1 MLAHARTRAAAIR
14 QTAPPTYRWA
24 RLSAVA
30 SLALLAGCSGFSPD
44 GGMGAVQAIAG
55 SELGK
60 DVAALRTPDDAEAAA
75 SSVRRLLKRPL
86 TAEAAVQI
94 ALLNNRELQAA
105 YSELGISEAALVK
118 ASLPPN
124 PTFSVSDIA
133 GGGAFEFERAIVVD
147 ILALATLPARAEI
160 AGDRFH
166 EAQLKAALA
175 TLQVA
180 AQTRQAFYRAV
191 AARTLAR
198 FLEDAAA
205 SAETAAQLSRR
216 LGESGALNKLD
227 QARDQVFSADL
238 AAETAGARRRVVAAR
253 EDLVRRIGVSGGD
266 LDFRLPN
273 ALPPLPGRPRA
284 LANVEAEAVGR
295 RVDLQMARIEAE
307 VLAKSYGLTNA
318 TRFIDLLDAGGAAK
332 TAREPGGSS
341 YTERGGGVE
350 FQVPLFDFGEV
361 RVHEAEA
368 TYMQAVNRLVAGAV
382 NVRSQAREAY
392 QAYRSA
398 YDIAQHYRRDVLPLR
413 KIISDEMLLRYNAMQ
428 VDVFALLAEARQ
440 RIASNTAAIAADRDF
455 WLADTDLRAAIAG
468 GIGAPAAET
477 STPAL
482 AAAPAAGRN

>member
-1 MLAHARTRAAAIR
+1 MPYLRWRPLFPGMVTGLA
-14 QTAPPTYRWA
+14 
-24 RLSAVA
+24 V
-30 SLALLAGCSGFSPD
+30 LLTGCAGFSPD
-44 GGMGAVQAIAG
+44 GGMGAVQDIAG

-60 DVAALRTPDDAEAAA
+60 DVVALRTPDDAEAARGA
-75 SSVRRLLKRPL
+75 VKRLLRRPL
-86 TAEAAVQI
+86 TADAAVQI
-94 ALLNNRELQAA
+94 ALLNNRDLQAA

-133 GGGAFEFERAIVVD
+133 GGGAFEFERVVVVS

-166 EAQLKAALA
+166 QAQLKAALE
-175 TLQVA
+175 TLRVA
-180 AQTRQAFYRAV
+180 AQTRRAYYQAV

-198 FLEDAAA
+198 FFEEATA

-227 QARDQVFSADL
+227 QARDQVFYADL
-238 AAETAGARRRVVAAR
+238 TAETASARRRAVAAR
-253 EDLVRRIGVSGGD
+253 EELIRWIGAWGD
-266 LDFRLPN
+266 ETNFRLPN

-284 LANVEAEAVGR
+284 LANVEAEAVAR

-307 VLAKSYGLTNA
+307 VLAKSYGLTDA
-318 TRFIDLLDAGGAAK
+318 TRFINLLDAGGDAK
-332 TAREPGGSS
+332 TAREPGGSNF
-341 YTERGGGVE
+341 TERGGRVE
-350 FQVPLFDFGEV
+350 FQIPLFDFGEV

-368 TYMQAVNRLVAGAV
+368 TYMQAVNRLVARAV
-382 NVRSQAREAY
+382 NVRSQARGAY
-392 QAYRSA
+392 QAYRST

-455 WLADTDLRAAIAG
+455 WLADADLRAVIAG
-468 GIGAPAAET
+468 GFTGAAAEP

-482 AAAPAAGRN
+482 AAASAAPHN

>member
-1 MLAHARTRAAAIR
+1 MPHLRWRPRFSGVMIGLA
-14 QTAPPTYRWA
+14 
-24 RLSAVA
+24 V
-30 SLALLAGCSGFSPD
+30 LLAGCAGFSPD
-44 GGMGAVQAIAG
+44 GGMGAVQDIAG

-60 DVAALRTPDDAEAAA
+60 DVVALRTPEDAEIARDA
-75 SSVRRLLKRPL
+75 VRRLLRRPL
-86 TAEAAVQI
+86 TADAAVQI
-94 ALLNNRELQAA
+94 ALLNNRDLQAA

-133 GGGAFEFERAIVVD
+133 GGGAFEFERVVVVS

-166 EAQLKAALA
+166 QAQLKAALE
-175 TLQVA
+175 TLRFA
-180 AQTRQAFYRAV
+180 AQTRRAYYQAV

-198 FLEDAAA
+198 FLEEATA

-227 QARDQVFSADL
+227 QARDQVFYADL
-238 AAETAGARRRVVAAR
+238 TAETASARRRTVAAR
-253 EDLVRRIGVSGGD
+253 EDLIRWIGAWGNETN
-266 LDFRLPN
+266 FRLPN

-284 LANVEAEAVGR
+284 LANVEVEAVAR
-295 RVDLQMARIEAE
+295 RVDLQMARIEVE
-307 VLAKSYGLTNA
+307 VLAKSYGLTDA
-318 TRFIDLLDAGGAAK
+318 TRFINLLDAGGDAK
-332 TAREPGGSS
+332 TAREPGGSTF
-341 YTERGGGVE
+341 TERGGRVE
-350 FQVPLFDFGEV
+350 LQVPLFDFGEV

-368 TYMQAVNRLVAGAV
+368 TYMQAVNRLVARAV
-382 NVRSQAREAY
+382 NVRSQARDAY
-392 QAYRSA
+392 QAYRST

-455 WLADTDLRAAIAG
+455 WLADADLRAVIAG
-468 GIGAPAAET
+468 GFTGAAAEP
-477 STPAL
+477 SAPAL
-482 AAAPAAGRN
+482 AAASAAGHN

>member
-1 MLAHARTRAAAIR
+1 MVVGLA
-14 QTAPPTYRWA
+14 
-24 RLSAVA
+24 V
-30 SLALLAGCSGFSPD
+30 LLTGCAGFSPD
-44 GGMGAVQAIAG
+44 GGMSAVQDIAG

-60 DVAALRTPDDAEAAA
+60 DVVALRTPDDAEAARGI
-75 SSVRRLLKRPL
+75 VRRLLRRSL
-86 TAEAAVQI
+86 TADAAVQI
-94 ALLNNRELQAA
+94 ALLNNRDLQAA

-124 PTFSVSDIA
+124 PTFSISDIA
-133 GGGAFEFERAIVVD
+133 GGGAFEFERVIVVS

-166 EAQLKAALA
+166 QAQLKAALE
-175 TLQVA
+175 TLRVA
-180 AQTRQAFYRAV
+180 AQTRRAYYQAV
-191 AARTLAR
+191 AARALAR
-198 FLEDAAA
+198 FLEDATA

-227 QARDQVFSADL
+227 QARDQVFYADL
-238 AAETAGARRRVVAAR
+238 TAETASARRRVVAAR
-253 EDLVRRIGVSGGD
+253 EDLIRWIGVWGSEIN
-266 LDFRLPN
+266 LRLPN
-273 ALPPLPGRPRA
+273 ALPPLPGRPHA
-284 LANVEAEAVGR
+284 LANVEVEAVAR
-295 RVDLQMARIEAE
+295 RVDLQMARIEVA
-307 VLAKSYGLTNA
+307 VLAKSYGLTDA
-318 TRFIDLLDAGGAAK
+318 TRFINLLDAGGVAK
-332 TAREPGGSS
+332 TAREPGGSN

-361 RVHEAEA
+361 RMHEAEA
-368 TYMQAVNRLVAGAV
+368 TYMQAVNRLVARGV

-392 QAYRSA
+392 QAYRST

-455 WLADTDLRAAIAG
+455 WLAETDLHAVIAG
-468 GIGAPAAET
+468 GFTGAAAEP

-482 AAAPAAGRN
+482 AAASAPGHN